1 MLGCL
6 TRTLVKRADRAYD
19 LGEHPSIP
27 EPASMVR
34 FLAENRRWL
43 ATGVLLAL
51 GACLGHTWFIALF
64 AGEIRAE
71 YGLTD
76 GQWGLI
82 YTGATLASAALL
94 FGRGGL
100 ADTVPLSRLAPIV
113 AMVFAGAALLMA
125 LGQTLWTL
133 GIAVFLLRFCG
144 QGMFSHMQ
152 QTAMAR
158 WFVATRGRAMAIAN
172 LGYTTGQILLPL
184 PAVLVMGWIGWRGGW
199 IVVAAI
205 LLVVILPLL
214 IWLLRQDR
222 TPQGATGGVP
232 GAPGLGGRHWHRREA
247 LGHWLFWAL
256 VPLMLTPGYVGTVV
270 FFHQVHIAE
279 IKGWSLVAMAPAYPA
294 WALSEVA
301 AAFAAGWI
309 ADRFG
314 PARLLP
320 LAALPMGL
328 GIALI
333 GMGATPLSWIV
344 GIGLIGV
351 TQGLTNT
358 VWGTLLPA
366 TYGTDHIG
374 SVRAVASAVLVVSTA
389 LGPGI
394 GGVIIDAGIPVPQ
407 QAGVMAAWCIGLS
420 VAMLIVTRR
429 ILRAP

>member
-1 MLGCL
+1 ML
-6 TRTLVKRADRAYD
+6 
-19 LGEHPSIP
+19 S
-27 EPASMVR
+27 
-34 FLAENRRWL
+34 FLSENRRWL
-43 ATGVLLAL
+43 GTGLLLAF
-51 GACLGHTWFIALF
+51 GACLGHIWFIALF

-71 YGLTD
+71 FGLSD

-82 YTGATLASAALL
+82 YTAATLSSAALL
-94 FGRGGL
+94 FGRGGW
-100 ADTVPLSRLAPIV
+100 ADTVALSRLAPIIAV
-113 AMVFAGAALLMA
+113 AFAGAAVLMA
-125 LGQTLWTL
+125 LGQTIWTL

-144 QGMFSHMQ
+144 QGMFSHIQ

-158 WFVATRGRAMAIAN
+158 WFVATRGRAIANAN

-184 PAVLVMGWIGWRGGW
+184 PAVLLMGWIGWRASW
-199 IVVAAI
+199 LVVAAI
-205 LLVVILPLL
+205 LLVIILPLL
-214 IWLLRQDR
+214 IWLLKQDR
-222 TPQGATGGVP
+222 APRGSIGGII
-232 GAPGLGGRHWHRREA
+232 GAPGLGGRHWRRREA

-301 AAFAAGWI
+301 AAFAAGWV

-320 LAALPMGL
+320 VAALPMAL
-328 GIALI
+328 GIGLI
-333 GMGATPLSWIV
+333 GWGTTPAAWII

-389 LGPGI
+389 LGPGV
-394 GGVIIDAGIPVPQ
+394 GGVIIDLGIPVPD
-407 QAGVMAAWCIGLS
+407 QAGVMAVWCLGLS
-420 VAMLIVTRR
+420 LAMVWVTRALMR
-429 ILRAP
+429 VR

>member
-1 MLGCL
+1 ML
-6 TRTLVKRADRAYD
+6 
-19 LGEHPSIP
+19 S
-27 EPASMVR
+27 
-34 FLAENRRWL
+34 FLSENRRWL
-43 ATGVLLAL
+43 GTGLLLAF

-71 YGLTD
+71 FGLSD

-82 YTGATLASAALL
+82 YTAATLSSAALL
-94 FGRGGL
+94 FGRGGW
-100 ADTVPLSRLAPIV
+100 ADTVALSRLAPMV
-113 AMVFAGAALLMA
+113 AIAFAGAAVLMA
-125 LGQTLWTL
+125 LGQTIWTL

-144 QGMFSHMQ
+144 QGMFSHIQ

-158 WFVATRGRAMAIAN
+158 WFVTTRGRAMAIAN

-184 PAVLVMGWIGWRGGW
+184 PAVLLMGWIGWRASW
-199 IVVAAI
+199 LVVAAI
-205 LLVVILPLL
+205 LLVIILPLL
-214 IWLLRQDR
+214 IWLLKQDR
-222 TPQGATGGVP
+222 APRGSIGGII
-232 GAPGLGGRHWHRREA
+232 GAPGLGGRHWRRREA

-301 AAFAAGWI
+301 AAFAAGWV

-320 LAALPMGL
+320 VAALPMAL
-328 GIALI
+328 GIGLI
-333 GMGATPLSWIV
+333 GWGTTPAAWII

-389 LGPGI
+389 LGPGM
-394 GGVIIDAGIPVPQ
+394 GGVIIDAGIPVPD
-407 QAGVMAAWCIGLS
+407 QAGVMAVWCLGLS
-420 VAMLIVTRR
+420 LAMVWVTRALMR
-429 ILRAP
+429 VR

>member
-1 MLGCL
+1 ML
-6 TRTLVKRADRAYD
+6 
-19 LGEHPSIP
+19 
-27 EPASMVR
+27 R
-34 FLAENRRWL
+34 FVAENRRWL
-43 ATGVLLAL
+43 ASGVLLAL

-71 YGLTD
+71 YALTD

-82 YTGATLASAALL
+82 YTAATLASAALL
-94 FGRGGL
+94 FGRGSL
-100 ADTVPLSRLAPIV
+100 ADTVPLSRLAPMV
-113 AMVFAGAALLMA
+113 AVVFAGAAVLMA
-125 LGQTLWTL
+125 VGQSVWTL
-133 GIAVFLLRFCG
+133 GIGVFLLRFCG
-144 QGMFSHMQ
+144 QGMFSHIQ

-158 WFVATRGRAMAIAN
+158 WFIATRGRAMAIAN
-172 LGYTTGQILLPL
+172 LGYTTGQVLFPL
-184 PAVLVMGWIGWRGGW
+184 PAVLLLGWIGWRASW
-199 IVVAAI
+199 LVVAAI

-214 IWLLRQDR
+214 IMLLAQDR
-222 TPQGATGGVP
+222 APQGSHGKVA
-232 GAPGLGGRHWHRREA
+232 GAPGIGGRHWRRPEA
-247 LGHWLFWAL
+247 LRHWLFWAL
-256 VPLMLTPGYVGTVV
+256 VPLMLTPGYIGTVV

-320 LAALPMGL
+320 FAVLPMAL
-328 GIALI
+328 GIAMI
-333 GMGATPLSWIV
+333 GMAETPLAWIV
-344 GIGLIGV
+344 GVGLIGV
-351 TQGLTNT
+351 TQGLANT

-389 LGPGI
+389 LGPGV

-407 QAGVMAAWCIGLS
+407 QAGVLAIWCLCLS
-420 VAMLIVTRR
+420 VAMIPVMRR
-429 ILRAP
+429 LVAAP

>member
-1 MLGCL
+1 MDGVS
-6 TRTLVKRADRAYD
+6 TISDGT
-19 LGEHPSIP
+19 SMIP
-27 EPASMVR
+27 

-43 ATGVLLAL
+43 ATGILLAL

-71 YGLTD
+71 YGLSD

-82 YTGATLASAALL
+82 YTAATLASAALL
-94 FGRGGL
+94 FGRGSW
-100 ADTVPLSRLAPIV
+100 ADTVPLSRLAPMV
-113 AMVFAGAALLMA
+113 AIVFAGAAALMA
-125 LGQTLWTL
+125 LGHAIWAL

-144 QGMFSHMQ
+144 QGMFSHIQ

-172 LGYTTGQILLPL
+172 LGYTTGQVLLPL
-184 PAVLVMGWIGWRGGW
+184 PAVLLMGWIGWRGSW
-199 IVVAAI
+199 LVVAAI
-205 LLVVILPLL
+205 LLLVILPLL
-214 IWLLRQDR
+214 VWLLAQDR
-222 TPQGATGGVP
+222 TPQGSQGGVA
-232 GAPGLGGRHWHRREA
+232 GAPGLGGRHWRRSDA
-247 LGHWLFWAL
+247 LRHWLFWAL
-256 VPLMLTPGYVGTVV
+256 VPLMLTPGYIGTVV

-301 AAFAAGWI
+301 AAFAAGWF

-320 LAALPMGL
+320 VAVLPMGL

-333 GMGATPLSWIV
+333 GMAETPFAWIV
-344 GIGLIGV
+344 AIGLIGV
-351 TQGLTNT
+351 TQGIANT

-394 GGVIIDAGIPVPQ
+394 GGVIVDAGIPVPQ
-407 QAGVMAAWCIGLS
+407 QAWTMAVWCLGLS
-420 VAMLIVTRR
+420 MAMVPVMHRL
-429 ILRAP
+429 LRSI

>member
-1 MLGCL
+1 ML
-6 TRTLVKRADRAYD
+6 
-19 LGEHPSIP
+19 S
-27 EPASMVR
+27 

-43 ATGVLLAL
+43 GTGLLLAF

-71 YGLTD
+71 FGLSD

-82 YTGATLASAALL
+82 YTAATLSSAALL
-94 FGRGGL
+94 FGRGGW
-100 ADTVPLSRLAPIV
+100 ADTVALSRLAPMV
-113 AMVFAGAALLMA
+113 AIAFAGAAVLMA
-125 LGQTLWTL
+125 LGQTIWTL

-144 QGMFSHMQ
+144 QGMFSHIQ

-184 PAVLVMGWIGWRGGW
+184 PAVLLMGWIGWRFSW
-199 IVVAAI
+199 LVVAAI
-205 LLVVILPLL
+205 LLLFILPLL
-214 IWLLRQDR
+214 VFLLKQDR
-222 TPQGATGGVP
+222 APRRSTDGAL
-232 GAPGLGGRHWHRREA
+232 GAPGLGNRHWRRGEA
-247 LGHWLFWAL
+247 LRHWLFWAL

-279 IKGWSLVAMAPAYPA
+279 IKGWSLVAMAPTYPA

-301 AAFAAGWI
+301 AAFVAGWV

-320 LAALPMGL
+320 VALLPMSL

-333 GMGATPLSWIV
+333 GMAETPLYWII

-374 SVRAVASAVLVVSTA
+374 AVRAVASAVLVVSTA
-389 LGPGI
+389 LGPGM
-394 GGVIIDAGIPVPQ
+394 GGVIIDAGIPVPD
-407 QAGVMAAWCIGLS
+407 QAGVMAVWCLGLS
-420 VAMLIVTRR
+420 LAMLPVMRR
-429 ILRAP
+429 LLRAP

>member
-1 MLGCL
+1 ML
-6 TRTLVKRADRAYD
+6 
-19 LGEHPSIP
+19 S
-27 EPASMVR
+27 
-34 FLAENRRWL
+34 FLSENRRWL
-43 ATGVLLAL
+43 GTGLLLAF

-71 YGLTD
+71 FGLSD

-82 YTGATLASAALL
+82 YTAATLSSAALL
-94 FGRGGL
+94 FGRGGW
-100 ADTVPLSRLAPIV
+100 ADTVALSRLAPIIAV
-113 AMVFAGAALLMA
+113 AFAGAAVLMA
-125 LGQTLWTL
+125 LGQTIWTL

-144 QGMFSHMQ
+144 QGMFSHIQ

-158 WFVATRGRAMAIAN
+158 WFVATRGRAIAIAN

-184 PAVLVMGWIGWRGGW
+184 PAVLLMGWIGWRASW
-199 IVVAAI
+199 LVVAAI
-205 LLVVILPLL
+205 LLVIILPLL
-214 IWLLRQDR
+214 IWLLKQDR
-222 TPQGATGGVP
+222 APRGSIGGII
-232 GAPGLGGRHWHRREA
+232 GAPGLGGRHWRRREA

-301 AAFAAGWI
+301 AAFAAGWV

-320 LAALPMGL
+320 VAALPMAL
-328 GIALI
+328 GIGLI
-333 GMGATPLSWIV
+333 GWGTTPAAWII

-389 LGPGI
+389 LGPGM
-394 GGVIIDAGIPVPQ
+394 GGVIIDLGIPVPD
-407 QAGVMAAWCIGLS
+407 QAGLMALWCLGLS
-420 VAMLIVTRR
+420 LAMVWVTRALMR
-429 ILRAP
+429 VR

>member
-1 MLGCL
+1 ML
-6 TRTLVKRADRAYD
+6 
-19 LGEHPSIP
+19 
-27 EPASMVR
+27 R
-34 FLAENRRWL
+34 FIAENRRWL
-43 ATGVLLAL
+43 ATGLLLAL

-82 YTGATLASAALL
+82 YTAATVSSAALL
-94 FGRGGL
+94 FGRGGW
-100 ADTVPLSRLAPIV
+100 ADTVPLSRLAPIIAV
-113 AMVFAGAALLMA
+113 VFAGAAVLMA
-125 LGQTLWTL
+125 VGQSVWLL

-144 QGMFSHMQ
+144 QGMFSHIQ

-172 LGYTTGQILLPL
+172 LGYTTGQVLLPL
-184 PAVLVMGWIGWRGGW
+184 PAVLLLGLIGWRASW
-199 IVVAAI
+199 LVVAAI
-205 LLVVILPLL
+205 LLCLILPLL
-214 IWLLRQDR
+214 VILLRQDR
-222 TPQGATGGVP
+222 SPQGATGGVA

-247 LGHWLFWAL
+247 MRHWLFWAL
-256 VPLMLTPGYVGTVV
+256 VPLMLTPGYIGTVV
-270 FFHQVHIAE
+270 FFHQVHVAE
-279 IKGWSLVAMAPAYPA
+279 VKGWSLVAMAPAYPA

-301 AAFAAGWI
+301 AAFAAGWF

-320 LAALPMGL
+320 VAVLPMGV
-328 GIALI
+328 GIAMI
-333 GMGATPLSWIV
+333 GMAESPVAWIV

-351 TQGLTNT
+351 TQGIANT

-389 LGPGI
+389 LGPGM
-394 GGVIIDAGIPVPQ
+394 GGVIIDAGIPVPD
-407 QAGVMAAWCIGLS
+407 QAWVMAIWCFALS
-420 VAMLIVTRR
+420 LAMLAVTRR
-429 ILRAP
+429 LLRTP

>member
-1 MLGCL
+1 ML
-6 TRTLVKRADRAYD
+6 
-19 LGEHPSIP
+19 S
-27 EPASMVR
+27 

-43 ATGVLLAL
+43 STGLLLAL

-82 YTGATLASAALL
+82 YTAATLASAALL
-94 FGRGGL
+94 FGRGSW
-100 ADTVPLSRLAPIV
+100 ADTVPLSRLAPMV
-113 AMVFAGAALLMA
+113 AVVFAGAAVLMA
-125 LGQTLWTL
+125 VGQAVWML

-144 QGMFSHMQ
+144 QGMFSHIQ

-184 PAVLVMGWIGWRGGW
+184 PAVLLMGWIGWRASW
-199 IVVAAI
+199 LVVAAI

-214 IWLLRQDR
+214 LWLLAQDR
-222 TPQGATGGVP
+222 SPQGSIGGVA
-232 GAPGLGGRHWHRREA
+232 GAPGLGGRHWRRREA
-247 LGHWLFWAL
+247 LRHWLFWAL

-301 AAFAAGWI
+301 AAFAAGWF

-320 LAALPMGL
+320 LAAVPMGV
-328 GIALI
+328 GIAMI
-333 GMGATPLSWIV
+333 GLADTPLAWIV
-344 GIGLIGV
+344 AIGLIGV
-351 TQGLTNT
+351 TQGIANT

-366 TYGTDHIG
+366 TYGTNHIG

-389 LGPGI
+389 LGPGV

-407 QAGVMAAWCIGLS
+407 QAGVMAVWCLGLS
-420 VAMLIVTRR
+420 VAMVWVTRA
-429 ILRAP
+429 LSRAG